1 MLTRLIND
9 EKWVNAKDYMLNHD
23 LNNIVVENRT
33 VYDNENNIRHSY
45 VHVILKNN
53 ARMNAVSMIVPPY
66 VQTDESIFE
75 YVTKHPGDWNR
86 VFQM

>member
-9 EKWVNAKDYMLNHD
+9 EKWVQAKNYMLNHD

-45 VHVILKNN
+45 VHVILQNDSCVN
-53 ARMNAVSMIVPPY
+53 AISMTVPSY
-66 VQTDESIFE
+66 VQSDDSIFE
-75 YVTKHPGDWNR
+75 YVTKHPEDWNR